1 MYTQQ
6 KADYDVIIM
15 GAGFSGVCQAR
26 HLMLNVPGIR
36 VAIIDPRSPNRDVVK
51 DLKIG
56 ESMVEAAALFV
67 CKELGL
73 HEYMIENHTPKAGL
87 NFHWSKDPAETG
99 ELDDYY
105 HVWSNRQTA
114 IASFHMNRAKFETD
128 VLQMNREMGASFYNG
143 RVVHVDLTPG
153 DELNSVT
160 VKIDSEQK
168 VLTAHHVVDAAGQ
181 SFIIG
186 KKKDNLITE
195 SENLYGLNS
204 GSAWVRVNNVDRTIF
219 DNGYHPHRASSS
231 SYYATN
237 HYFGQGHWLWMIPSE
252 LDSMEV
258 SIGVMHHHDVIPANK
273 INTKEK
279 FYGFLKAN
287 HTMLYNLV
295 KSGQDVDFHY
305 RSKVPYKSK
314 EVFSPDNWYVI
325 GDSAYIFDAF
335 YSYGTTMI
343 AFAIEGATEVIRAK
357 LAGEEDAAVKQDAYN
372 KFNLAYAENV
382 NHLMRYHHKQL
393 GHASVMSWRIYFEYM
408 WWFGIHVPMFV
419 GKWHLNLQFL
429 EKFLVLMPANQKG
442 LFVDVY
448 NQFNQLV
455 DRGANIG
462 LMDAYRA
469 DQLIND
475 YSPLDHFDD
484 FLENSKLEPLRVNI
498 FAGMKHAYF
507 YIAIWYFMFQWKG
520 FGLAGILNPKHI
532 YHFARLLGLSFQS
545 VIGEKIYKSKIK
557 GLPENTA
564 IEKMREEFKNYR
576 YEPSIQMP
584 PNPET
589 KESVSKDLIGV

>member
-1 MYTQQ
+1 MHTQQ

-15 GAGFSGVCQAR
+15 GAGFAGVCQAR
-26 HLMLNVPGIR
+26 HLMLNVPGIK
-36 VAIIDPRSPNRDVVK
+36 VAIIDPRSPNRQVK

-87 NFHWSKDPAETG
+87 NFHWPKDPAETK
-99 ELDDYY
+99 ELDNYY

-128 VLQMNREMGASFYNG
+128 VLQMDVDMGASFYNG
-143 RVVHVDLTPG
+143 RVVDVELTPG
-153 DELNSVT
+153 DELNTVE
-160 VKIDSEQK
+160 VKINNEYKS
-168 VLTAHHVVDAAGQ
+168 LTAHHVVDAAGQ

-204 GSAWVRVNNVDRTIF
+204 GAAWVRVNHVDRTIF
-219 DNGYHPHRASSS
+219 DDGYHPHRASSS

-258 SIGVMHHHDVIPANK
+258 SIGVMHHHDVIPANT

-305 RSKVPYKSK
+305 RAKVPYKSK

-357 LAGEEDAAVKQDAYN
+357 LAGEADAAVKQDTYN
-372 KFNLAYAENV
+372 RFNLAYAENV

-408 WWFGIHVPMFV
+408 WWFGVHVPMFV

-462 LMDAYRA
+462 FMDAYRA
-469 DQLIND
+469 DQLINH
-475 YSPLDHFDD
+475 YSPLNHFDE

-507 YIAIWYFMFQWKG
+507 YIAIWYLKFQWKG

-532 YHFARLLGLSFQS
+532 YHFVRLLSLSFQAI
-545 VIGEKIYKSKIK
+545 IGERVYKSKIK

-564 IEKMREEFKNYR
+564 IAKMREEFKHYS
-576 YEPSIQMP
+576 YKPSIQIS
-584 PNPET
+584 T
-589 KESVSKDLIGV
+589 KPKAEESVSQDLVGV